1 MGQVICFVGGLS
13 MENRIAVIG
22 VVVMRRSEAAKKVN
36 AAISDF
42 GEQIVGRMG
51 VPHRERG
58 LSVIAL
64 IFDGTNDELG
74 ALTGKLGSIEGVK
87 VKAAVTF

>member
-1 MGQVICFVGGLS
+1 MD
-13 MENRIAVIG
+13 NRIAVIG

-36 AAISDF
+36 AIISDF
-42 GEQIVGRMG
+42 GDMIVGRMG

-64 IFDGTNDELG
+64 ICDGTNDDIG
-74 ALTGKLGSIEGVK
+74 ALTGKLGSIDGIK